1 MSDINVIHNY
11 CEEHVFSLGKPE
23 QEKENVLII
32 PIHSNKKK
40 EVIVFQTPK
49 LEVRSPEGSGEVHL
63 LFQRDELSKSNHKK
77 MKHFYS
83 YIQSFENNI
92 ISKLQ
97 SHLNS
102 LFKNQDIDA
111 NELFKSSIHYPKS
124 LDSPCYMSV
133 GTSPGYHLFDHTGQ
147 KLQVDNFGIENQR
160 AIFILSCESI
170 TITPIQAYVNWKI
183 EQVQLQKIKHKKISS
198 KIKDFGITPEPE
210 PEAAEGGCDAAEGG
224 LVREADTITISL
236 NELKS

>member
-11 CEEHVFSLGKPE
+11 CEEHVFSLGKPD
-23 QEKENVLII
+23 QQKENVLII
-32 PIHSNKKK
+32 PIHFTSKLL
-40 EVIVFQTPK
+40 VFQTPK

-63 LFQRDELSKSNHKK
+63 LFQRDELSNSNHKK
-77 MKHFYS
+77 MKQFYS
-83 YIQSFENNI
+83 YIQSFEDNI

-97 SHLNS
+97 THLNS
-102 LFKNQDIDA
+102 LFKNQDINA
-111 NELFKSSIHYPKS
+111 NELFKSSIHHPKS

-198 KIKDFGITPEPE
+198 KIKDFRITPEHE
-210 PEAAEGGCDAAEGG
+210 PEAAEGG
-224 LVREADTITISL
+224 DTITISL

>member
-32 PIHSNKKK
+32 PIHFTSKLL
-40 EVIVFQTPK
+40 VFQTPK
-49 LEVRSPEGSGEVHL
+49 LEVRSPEGSREFHL

-77 MKHFYS
+77 MKQFYS

-210 PEAAEGGCDAAEGG
+210 PEAAPGGGCDDAAEGG
-224 LVREADTITISL
+224 DTITISL